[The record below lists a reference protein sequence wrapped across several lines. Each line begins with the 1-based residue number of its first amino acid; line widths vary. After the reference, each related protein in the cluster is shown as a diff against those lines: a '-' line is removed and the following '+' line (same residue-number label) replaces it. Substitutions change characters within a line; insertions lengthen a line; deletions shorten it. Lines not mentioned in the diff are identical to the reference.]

1 MAIKDL
7 KKSGTQQKQEP
18 GYGVVLEV
26 KKATKTSDGGVE
38 VTGVI
43 LTSSAFGK
51 AGDKVVLAGDEKA
64 LTNLE
69 NGGAKF
75 NKPTAAAGTV
85 LLLERARS
93 KGLGEGGVRTITAD
107 YLTTISSP
115 SKNYGDMGRGFK
127 QAMASAPVISF
138 PNVKPLSGEP
148 KTIAWATNTPGI
160 TRRVKEGNDWKTKI
174 FDTAW
179 LREKYAEAVGA
190 GKKAK
195 VYLDT
200 FDPSNALPA
209 TTAGD
214 VADTI
219 RALSMQSKN
228 SVVLL
233 RAFDEQAS
241 VLTRK
246 IPIRSSKVGDEWIPD
261 PDKTIEYCAENGYFK
276 GVSNE
281 ALFDDIAKGESGMEV
296 IPGERLFYPGD
307 SADFV
312 IKKSLANP
320 PKNGDGAEYN
330 VMSFTFGDR
339 ANNVAKVVI
348 AGMLPP
354 DGGFVPLNMVRDEPG
369 VVGLREMATP
379 NRQAVAGDQHQALA
393 HDDMVS
399 DDDMSLGDEMG
410 MGDEEFGVH
419 SQHVDDKQSASSSAP
434 GM

>member
-1 MAIKDL
+1 MALNDL
-7 KKSGTQQKQEP
+7 KKTGNQQKQEP

-26 KKATKTSDGGVE
+26 KKATKNNDGGVE
-38 VTGVI
+38 VVGV
-43 LTSSAFGK
+43 LQTTSAFGK
-51 AGDKVVLAGDEKA
+51 AGDKVVLAGDQKA

-75 NKPTAAAGTV
+75 SKPTAAAGTV

-93 KGLGEGGVRTITAD
+93 KGLGEGGARTISAE

-115 SKNYGDMGRGFK
+115 SKNYDMERGFK
-127 QAMASAPVISF
+127 QALASAPVISF
-138 PNVKPLSGEP
+138 PNVKPVGNEP

-160 TRRVKEGNDWKTKI
+160 VRREKEGNEWKTKI
-174 FDTAW
+174 YDRAW
-179 LREKYAEAVGA
+179 LKGKYEEALGA

-195 VYLDT
+195 VYMDT
-200 FDPSNALPA
+200 FEPSNALPA
-209 TTAGD
+209 TTATD

-219 RALSMQSKN
+219 KALSLQSKN

-233 RAFDEQAS
+233 RAFDDANS

-246 IPIRSSKVGDEWIPD
+246 IPIQASKLGDEWVPD
-261 PDKTIEYCAENGYFK
+261 PDKAIEYFGEKGYFK
-276 GVSNE
+276 GVANE
-281 ALFDDIAKGESGMEV
+281 ALFADIAKGGSAMEV

-307 SADFV
+307 SANTV
-312 IKKSLANP
+312 IKKSLTNP
-320 PKNGDGAEYN
+320 PTNGDGTDYN

-369 VVGLREMATP
+369 VSSLRDMATP
-379 NRQAVAGDQHQALA
+379 NRQVNTGDQHQPLA
-393 HDDMVS
+393 HDDMVA
-399 DDDMSLGDEMG
+399 DDDMSFGDTMA
-410 MGDEEFGVH
+410 DEEFGVH
-419 SQHVDDKQSASSSAP
+419 TQHTDDKQSASSSAP